1 MPGLM
6 LIRKYDH
13 LNTLKVHYEGRLVR
27 RDEHSITANA
37 EWTSPMARLGYVTLD
52 AGDIF
57 VETFYDNRWY
67 NIFKITAPNGTVKGW
82 YANVTRPTRILPND
96 IEWDDL
102 ALDVWMWPNGETQ
115 VMDEHEFEDIKPD
128 LSAMEQQ
135 LALTAVDDVTQELK
149 REWRAYANDEIA
161 RELAQRQ
168 WTIGT
173 AESCTGGLIG
183 DELTNR
189 GGSSD
194 YFLGGVISYS
204 NAIKQNMLG
213 VSAETLSSA
222 GAVSEATA
230 IQMARGVRQKLGVDV
245 GISATGIAGPG
256 GGSDEKPV
264 GLVYIGFSSPMCEM
278 AQKFVWP
285 HNRIGNKRATAD
297 AALKLLIEK
306 LAQQNQQ
313 LTTNN

>member
-1 MPGLM
+1 MPGLL

-13 LNTLKVHYEGRLVR
+13 LNNLKVHYEGRLVKR
-27 RDEHSITANA
+27 EAHSITANA
-37 EWTSPMARLGYVTLD
+37 EWTSPIARLGYVTLE

-67 NIFKITAPNGTVKGW
+67 NIFKITAPDGTVKGW
-82 YANVTRPTRILPND
+82 YANVTRPSRILPND

-102 ALDVWMWPNGETQ
+102 ALDVWMWPNSDTKL
-115 VMDEHEFEDIKPD
+115 MDEHEFEEIKPD
-128 LSAMEQQ
+128 LSPIEQHQ
-135 LALTAVDDVTQELK
+135 ALAAVDDVKQELK
-149 REWRAYANDEIA
+149 REWRAFANDEIA
-161 RELAQRQ
+161 RALTKQQ

-189 GGSSD
+189 AGSSD

-204 NAIKQNMLG
+204 NAIKQNALS
-213 VSAETLSSA
+213 VSADTLNSV

-230 IQMARGVRQKLGVDV
+230 IEMARGVRNKLGVDV

-264 GLVYIGFSSPMCEM
+264 GLVYIGFSSPKCEL

-285 HNRIGNKRATAD
+285 HDRIGNKRATAD
-297 AALKLLIEK
+297 AAMKLLMEK
-306 LAQQNQQ
+306 LSYER
-313 LTTNN
+313 

>member
-1 MPGLM
+1 MSGLM

-13 LNTLKVHYEGRLVR
+13 QNNLKVHYEGRLVR

-57 VETFYDNRWY
+57 IETFYDNRWY
-67 NIFKITAPNGTVKGW
+67 NIFKITSPTKKVKGW
-82 YANVTRPTRILPND
+82 YANVTRPTRILATD
-96 IEWDDL
+96 VEWDDL
-102 ALDVWMWPNGETQ
+102 ALDVWMWPNGEMQ
-115 VMDEHEFEDIKPD
+115 VMDEHEFEDIKLD
-128 LSAMEQQ
+128 LSLMEQHQ
-135 LALTAVDDVTQELK
+135 ALTAVDEIKQELK

-161 RELAQRQ
+161 AALMHHK

-189 GGSSD
+189 AGSSD

-204 NAIKQNMLG
+204 NAIKQNALG
-213 VSAETLSSA
+213 VSEDTLNSV
-222 GAVSEATA
+222 GAVSEETA
-230 IQMARGVRQKLGVDV
+230 LQMARGVRQKLGVDV

-256 GGSDEKPV
+256 GGSEDKPV
-264 GLVYIGFSSPMCEM
+264 GLVYIGFSSPACEV

-285 HNRIGNKRATAD
+285 HDRIGNKRATAD
-297 AALKLLIEK
+297 AAMKLLIEK
-306 LAQQNQQ
+306 LSREA
-313 LTTNN
+313 